1 MACPFRC
8 NFEHLVP
15 NSVPSTPFPCTIVER
30 FQIFIIYI
38 FASTNG
44 SLKTGSV
51 AWTAN
56 ILQQNSMSW
65 LSGLQILFSYRG
77 TPVHKPEF
85 WSSLLIWDNDIAVFD
100 TETHLRQPCLSTHR
114 LWLAPDTNAST
125 GFHPDGSGWHSVI
138 SQLEEQ
144 YQLHQ
149 NWNSVSGLERFTAVN
164 IQNWQYPNIR
174 QRKMVTA

>member
-1 MACPFRC
+1 MQLRTSSPKFSAFDSIPMYDSWTIPDFHHLYFCFHKWK
-8 NFEHLVP
+8 FEDRKRYLNCKYSP
-15 NSVPSTPFPCTIVER
+15 TE
-30 FQIFIIYI
+30 
-38 FASTNG
+38 
-44 SLKTGSV
+44 
-51 AWTAN
+51 
-56 ILQQNSMSW
+56 NSMSW

-100 TETHLRQPCLSTHR
+100 TGTHLRQPWLSTHR